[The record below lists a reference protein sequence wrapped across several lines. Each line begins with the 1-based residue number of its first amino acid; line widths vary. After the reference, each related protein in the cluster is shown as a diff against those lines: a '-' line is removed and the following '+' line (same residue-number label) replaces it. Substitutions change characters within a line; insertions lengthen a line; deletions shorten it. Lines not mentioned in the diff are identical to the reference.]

1 MNFSIILKSLGSLI
15 MLVGLSMMSCVFM
28 GWLIPHHREGVA
40 TSYEGWWLS
49 VLITI
54 VAGGLAYGVGRYQ
67 LRGEKDTKIFRRE
80 AIAIVGLGWILC
92 TIFAALPHY
101 LCIRDTT
108 WIEAIFEAS
117 SGFTTTGA
125 SIFASVEV
133 LSETTLLWR
142 SVTQWLGGMGI
153 LGAFLLIFSG
163 ESRGKTLLSFE
174 SSIHG
179 ADLSSSD
186 LRSAMR
192 SLWRIYISLT
202 VITMI
207 GLWMMDMTFFQ
218 AVNHG
223 MTTAATGGFGTE
235 NDSVT
240 SFSDGVKLWLS
251 LSMLVS
257 GISFPLYIALLKRK
271 DLNILKRHEETR
283 WYLILIIASIIIIS
297 ISNSVTDCVSCVV
310 DVIFNVITIITTTGF
325 GVGDYETW
333 PAISK
338 QVIMLIMVMGGCSGS
353 TAGGLKVS
361 RILIWIRSMKN
372 EIIRGFRPNVV
383 LKLQMNGKRLDDEV
397 IRSVYVV
404 TSVAVFFFLLGSMI
418 LSLLE
423 PHLDVI
429 TCASAVLSSLCN
441 IGPAFSA
448 LGPTQNYSIL
458 SEPSLGLLSM
468 LMILGRLEYVAILV
482 LFSRRLWRKY

>member
-1 MNFSIILKSLGSLI
+1 MNFSIIFKSLGSLI
-15 MLVGLSMMSCVFM
+15 MLVGLSMMSCM
-28 GWLIPHHREGVA
+28 LLGWLVPHHREGMP

-49 VLITI
+49 VSITMLSG
-54 VAGGLAYGVGRYQ
+54 ALAYGVGKFR
-67 LRGEKDTKIFRRE
+67 LRGGKDKKIFRRE
-80 AIAIVGLGWILC
+80 AIAVVGLGWILC
-92 TIFAALPHY
+92 SFFAALPHY
-101 LCIRDTT
+101 LCIREVTYVQ
-108 WIEAIFEAS
+108 AVFEAS

-125 SIFASVEV
+125 SIFPSVEA

-192 SLWRIYISLT
+192 SLWRIYIGLT
-202 VITMI
+202 VITII
-207 GLWMMDMTFFQ
+207 GLWMMDMTLFQ

-223 MTTAATGGFGTE
+223 FAAASTGGFGTE

-251 LSMLVS
+251 LSMLLC
-257 GISFPLYIALLKRK
+257 GISFPLYMTLLKRK
-271 DLNILKRHEETR
+271 DINVLRRHEETR
-283 WYLILIIASIIIIS
+283 WYLIVIFVSIVIIS
-297 ISNSVTDCVSCVV
+297 IANSVTECVSCEV

-325 GVGDYETW
+325 VVGDYETW
-333 PAISK
+333 PMVSK
-338 QVIMLIMVMGGCSGS
+338 QIIMLLMVVGGCSGS

-361 RILIWIRSMKN
+361 RVLLWIRSMKN

-383 LKLQMNGKRLDDEV
+383 LKLQMNGKTVDDQL

-404 TSVAVFFFLLGSMI
+404 TSVAVFFFLTGSMAMA
-418 LSLLE
+418 LLE
-423 PHLDVI
+423 PHLDAI
-429 TCASAVLSSLCN
+429 TCASAVLSSICN
-441 IGPAFSA
+441 IGPAFSQ
-448 LGPTQNYSIL
+448 LGPTQSFSIL
-458 SEPSLGLLSM
+458 SGPSLGLLSM
-468 LMILGRLEYVAILV
+468 LMILGRLEFIAVLV
-482 LFSRRLWRKY
+482 LLSRRLWRKY